1 MAEREQTEHTKGMTK
16 PLWQNRSGN
25 KRSRAVAPP
34 ADSLISSTFVGADL
48 VDAFAIPVTP
58 QDAAKGIDTL
68 ARCVMGDPS
77 LWFRALLGTR
87 DLLVAGLGIKTSRQI
102 RLTAVDQ
109 AAEHIDFFRVLTRSE
124 NELILGENDRHLDF
138 RLSLLLRGAAQGA
151 EAELVATT
159 VVRCHNWLGRAYLAV
174 ISPFHRLVVPDNLN
188 RASNKR
194 WHLPQRQESK
204 ST

>member
-1 MAEREQTEHTKGMTK
+1 MAERKQTEHTKGMTK

-102 RLTAVDQ
+102 RLSAAGTD
-109 AAEHIDFFRVLTRSE
+109 AEHIDFFRILSRSHD
-124 NELILGENDRHLDF
+124 ELILGEDDRHLDF
-138 RLSLLLRGAAQGA
+138 RLSILLHQTTQDAK
-151 EAELVATT
+151 AELVATT
-159 VVRCHNWLGRAYLAV
+159 VVQCHNRLGRAYLAA
-174 ISPFHRLVVPDNLN
+174 IAPFHRLIVPDNLN
-188 RASNKR
+188 RASNKG
-194 WHLPQRQESK
+194 WNLPPSQNGA
-204 ST
+204 TF